1 MILISHRG
9 NIKGPNTKL
18 ENKFSYI
25 DKALNKGYDCEI
37 DVRFIDNNLYLGHDE
52 PQYKINLHW
61 LYQRRHKLWIH
72 CKDLNSL
79 AFFSNTG
86 SGNDFNFFFH
96 ENDLGVLTSFNY
108 IWSTNV
114 IEKGILVI
122 PEMFN
127 TKPTSKTLGVCSDY
141 IKKYKIDI

>member
-9 NIKGPNTKL
+9 NIKGPNIKL
-18 ENKFSYI
+18 ENKSSYI

-72 CKDLNSL
+72 CKDLSSL

-127 TKPTSKTLGVCSDY
+127 TKPTIKTLGVCSDY
-141 IKKYKIDI
+141 IKKYKINI